1 MAKQSWSGKTERID
15 SSRLRLPKSNKSCM
29 RVDGL
34 IFCDENLEKKLISDN
49 APEQVCNVA
58 CLPGIVGNSM
68 AMPDIHWGY
77 GFPIGGVAGFS
88 ESDGIISPGGV
99 GYDINC
105 GVRLIRTNLTASD
118 FRGKIKHIVFE
129 LFRNIP
135 AGVGSSGR
143 YNADKGELS
152 EILTKGAKWAI
163 KKGFGFRDDFHHIEE
178 GGAMEGADISAVSER
193 AFKRGAGQVGTLGA
207 GNHFVELQEVSETY
221 DAEIAD
227 TFGLFPGQLV
237 VLIHTGSRGFG
248 HQVATDYIEVMQKA
262 VKKYNIELPD
272 RQLACAPFSSTEG
285 KKYFGAMVAA
295 ANYAWANRQ
304 LITHWVRESLV
315 NILGVGITKIGG
327 EIVYDVA
334 HNIAKREIHDGKK
347 LIIHRKGATRAFPA
361 GWNDLPDDYKD
372 TGHPVLVP
380 GDMGRYSYVMVG
392 TKEGAKETFASCC
405 HGAGRMLSRT
415 AAKKRFT
422 AGELYDQLE
431 KKGITAKAKSN
442 STFVE
447 EAPGAY
453 KDVAEVVG
461 VLHKAGIAKKVAKM
475 KPLGV
480 IKG

>member
-1 MAKQSWSGKTERID
+1 
-15 SSRLRLPKSNKSCM
+15 
-29 RVDGL
+29 
-34 IFCDENLEKKLISDN
+34 
-49 APEQVCNVA
+49 
-58 CLPGIVGNSM
+58 
-68 AMPDIHWGY
+68 
-77 GFPIGGVAGFS
+77 
-88 ESDGIISPGGV
+88 
-99 GYDINC
+99 
-105 GVRLIRTNLTASD
+105 
-118 FRGKIKHIVFE
+118 
-129 LFRNIP
+129 
-135 AGVGSSGR
+135 
-143 YNADKGELS
+143 
-152 EILTKGAKWAI
+152 
-163 KKGFGFRDDFHHIEE
+163 
-178 GGAMEGADISAVSER
+178 
-193 AFKRGAGQVGTLGA
+193 
-207 GNHFVELQEVSETY
+207 
-221 DAEIAD
+221 
-227 TFGLFPGQLV
+227 
-237 VLIHTGSRGFG
+237 GSRGFG

-272 RQLACAPFSSTEG
+272 RQLACAPFSSPEG

-315 NILGVGITKIGG
+315 NILGIGITKIGG

-361 GWNDLPDDYKD
+361 GWNDLPDDYKE

-392 TKEGAKETFASCC
+392 TKEGARETFASCC

-415 AAKKRFT
+415 AAKKRFS

-461 VLHKAGIAKKVAKM
+461 VLHKAGIAKRVAKM
-475 KPLGV
+475 RPLGV